1 MDTSLYSVSA
11 IERYFNEN
19 MFFGD
24 EKLKKY
30 YTRNQVG
37 DLKKFRQRMH
47 TNYPTKDF
55 EKMVYV
61 FVTDVTRGIIL
72 DTIGELSTF
81 LKPMGNLII
90 SGGEAF
96 NMYMSMNDRVVTSDI
111 DAKFVPTIPYNSQY
125 FGKLQAVKLLLWNK
139 LGEISKKINIRIK
152 NALLK
157 TTHKKFVK
165 FIGFGFKQRGPF
177 VTRRYTLI
185 KKKKTGAT
193 KKPSKGDIFID
204 VELFALDLN
213 MRMFSPKIGR
223 IEDGTVGGIL
233 DIPFMRPKEFG
244 YDVAKSFKKGISYR
258 KYGATKITQ
267 NPKVYVA
274 SKEFL
279 IEDIYLMQK
288 LGLRPEKREKDRQRL
303 FKLGKSLNVSIT
315 SRDSMETIFNKV
327 KRKIRH
333 VKTTRIQRGT
343 VSMRK
348 ALDVNPRKYETYT
361 TEPSVERLSKQIVHA
376 IKPSVNNTI
385 IEGYEKTHGNQRF
398 NTNNLTWKPT
408 SNNAYVKNEFPLRP
422 IEAKPLPP
430 GLNTQATL
438 YGFKPRRDGW
448 IPKPLLRKAADIP
461 YIGLKK

>member
-1 MDTSLYSVSA
+1 MDTSLYSTNA
-11 IERYFNEN
+11 IGKYFNEY

-30 YTRNQVG
+30 YTRNQAG
-37 DLKKFRQRMH
+37 DLKKFRQHMH
-47 TNYPTKDF
+47 NKYPTKDF

-61 FVTDVTRGIIL
+61 FVTDTIRGIIL

-96 NMYMSMNDRVVTSDI
+96 NIYMPMNDRVVTSDI
-111 DAKFVPTIPYNSQY
+111 DAKFVPTIPYNAKY

-139 LGEISKKINIRIK
+139 LGEISKKLNTRIK
-152 NALLK
+152 NVLLK
-157 TTHKKFVK
+157 TSHKKFMK
-165 FIGFGFKQRGPF
+165 FTGIGFKQNGPY

-185 KKKKTGAT
+185 KKKKSGSTST
-193 KKPSKGDIFID
+193 PSKGDIFID

-213 MRMFSPKIGR
+213 MRVFTPKSGR
-223 IEDGTVGGIL
+223 IEDYTVGGIL

-244 YDVAKSFKKGISYR
+244 YDVTKTFKRGISYKKHGSAEIKR
-258 KYGATKITQ
+258 
-267 NPKVYVA
+267 NPNIYIA

-303 FKLGKSLNVSIT
+303 FKLGKTMSKTIT

-327 KRKIRH
+327 KHKLRH
-333 VKTTRIQRGT
+333 GKTTRVQSGR
-343 VSMRK
+343 VSIKK
-348 ALDVNPRKYETYT
+348 ALDVNPRKYTTFT
-361 TEPSVERLSKQIVHA
+361 TEPSSERLSKQFVHA
-376 IKPSVNNTI
+376 IKPSVNNVI
-385 IEGYEKTHGNQRF
+385 VEGYEKTHGNQKF
-398 NTNNLTWKPT
+398 NTNSLTWKPAT
-408 SNNAYVKNEFPLRP
+408 NNAYIKNEFPLRP
-422 IEAKPLPP
+422 SEAQPLPP

-448 IPKPLLRKAADIP
+448 VPKPLLRKAAEIP
-461 YIGLKK
+461 FIGLKK